1 MSTDL
6 ASAPSHYQTEPSH
19 IWPSTEFTGGRP
31 LRLWRDETGPS
42 FADLLDALNPLQ
54 HIPVVSS
61 IYRAV
66 TGDEIGHAAR
76 VLGDALF
83 GGPVGM
89 LMAGINALVKEATG
103 GEPGDHLVALV
114 RNIVDPDEPP
124 AAVAG
129 DGRTA
134 ASPHAAAA
142 EGAADR
148 GPEPAGHFQ
157 ARSPGH
163 FRAATA
169 SSSTIRA
176 DDVERRRIADSIL
189 EAQRAQ
195 SHLLLSSLGLAPPGT
210 APADGPAEA
219 GAAPAPAASPP
230 PSVSP
235 GWLAHAMERGLRQ
248 YEAARLG
255 AASPTAVDER
265 R

>member
-19 IWPSTEFTGGRP
+19 LWPSTEFTGGRP

-114 RNIVDPDEPP
+114 QDIVDPDEPP
-124 AAVAG
+124 TAVAG
-129 DGRTA
+129 DV
-134 ASPHAAAA
+134 HAAAA
-142 EGAADR
+142 EGAAET
-148 GPEPAGHFQ
+148 GPFQ

-163 FRAATA
+163 LRAAIA
-169 SSSTIRA
+169 SSPTIRA
-176 DDVERRRIADSIL
+176 ADVERRRIADSVL

-210 APADGPAEA
+210 APAAGPAEA
-219 GAAPAPAASPP
+219 GAAPAQAASPP
-230 PSVSP
+230 PTVSP
-235 GWLAHAMERGLRQ
+235 DWLAHAMERGLRK
-248 YEAARLG
+248 YEAVREG
-255 AASPTAVDER
+255 AAGPTTVDER